1 MIPRKKVR
9 IGDLLIQGKVISQS
23 QLEQALADQK
33 KTGRKL
39 GQVLIDNGYATEDAI
54 LKTLSEQLKI
64 PYVDLLHY
72 KFNPEIVRLI
82 PEIQA
87 RRFRVIALASDT
99 TGVLVGMA
107 DPTNIFAYDELSNIL
122 NRPIRLAVIK
132 ERDLLQT
139 MDTVYRKTDV
149 ITGFAGELS
158 DELSKGDINLEQMM
172 ATADVADAPVVR
184 LLQSLF

>member
-122 NRPIRLAVIK
+122 N
-132 ERDLLQT
+132 
-139 MDTVYRKTDV
+139 
-149 ITGFAGELS
+149 
-158 DELSKGDINLEQMM
+158 
-172 ATADVADAPVVR
+172 
-184 LLQSLF
+184 